1 MSKNQT
7 GDTTPKNAAKIKR
20 LSKNNK
26 SNDIS
31 LSDQGHLF
39 QAEVQIESND
49 IEMGVLENGIPYLSE
64 RGLAQ
69 ACGID
74 KKTLSDISL
83 DWENQKLKPRGKKIA
98 ELLAKNEY
106 YENELFIRAEYKG
119 SEIKAYIEPVCI
131 AVLEYYAF
139 EAPDEKDHARNSF
152 RAIARHGLRRFVYE
166 ATSYQ
171 PEHWAIDSWKH
182 FHDRVNLTTKAVPA
196 GYFGVFTEI
205 AGMIVPMIEAG
216 IIISDKVI
224 PDISVGI
231 TWGNYWKDNGFSE
244 KYGEPIKYSH
254 SYPDYYPQAESNPQS
269 VSAYPE
275 AALGEF
281 RAWLRGT
288 YIQKKLPDYMLKQVK
303 KESILGSTAD
313 TAIKALGG
321 DGLPDKT
328 KKIKN

>member
-1 MSKNQT
+1 MSNNPTNNSTPKKILKRSKN
-7 GDTTPKNAAKIKR
+7 KN
-20 LSKNNK
+20 
-26 SNDIS
+26 SNDAI
-31 LSDQGHLF
+31 LNNQGALF
-39 QAEVQIESND
+39 HAEVQIESND

-98 ELLAKNEY
+98 ELLAKKNY
-106 YENELFIRAEYKG
+106 SENELFIRAEYKG

-139 EAPDEKDHARNSF
+139 EAPDRKDHATNSY
-152 RAIARHGLRRFVYE
+152 RTIAGYGLRKFVYE

-171 PEHWAIDSWKH
+171 QEHRAIDSWKH
-182 FHDRVNLTTKAVPA
+182 FHDRVNLTTSAVPA

-205 AGMIVPMIEAG
+205 AWIIVPMINAG
-216 IIISDKVI
+216 IIISDNVI
-224 PDISVGI
+224 PDISVGK
-231 TWGNYWKDNGFSE
+231 TWSNYWKDNRFSE
-244 KYGEPIKYSH
+244 EYGEPTTYLH
-254 SYPDYYPQAESNPQS
+254 NYPDYYPQAKSNPQS
-269 VSAYPE
+269 VFAYPD
-275 AALGEF
+275 AALGKF
-281 RAWLRGT
+281 RAWLRET
-288 YIQKKLPDYMLKQVK
+288 YIHKKLPKYMLEQVK
-303 KESILGSTAD
+303 KESISDSTAD